1 MATKRKTTPAAPQ
14 KMGEGAI
21 KDLIQSA
28 LRHAFGDHARE
39 LEVIFKDIETE
50 FTYEIPI
57 CI

>member
-1 MATKRKTTPAAPQ
+1 MATKRKTTPATPQ

-39 LEVIFKDIETE
+39 LEVIFKDIDKRLSALEK
-50 FTYEIPI
+50 
-57 CI
+57 